1 MPINPD
7 NLIPTFCKNCT
18 HRFVCSIQG
27 NIREQDVDVKEFNTE
42 NVGTKQSVSTINY
55 VCRYKTIDTTV

>member
-7 NLIPTFCKNCT
+7 STIPTFCKNCT

-27 NIREQDVDVKEFNTE
+27 NIKEQDTDVSKFNTD
-42 NVGTKQSVSTINY
+42 NAGTKQAVSSINY
-55 VCRYKTIDTTV
+55 NCRYKTIDTSI